1 MSKKVFNKVGAGSLA
16 LLMAPV
22 IGTVVEIPEV
32 ALADSNPAVADDTTD
47 RTLTIHKFEQTS
59 TNGKTAGDGEST
71 DADSLSADDKKPIK
85 GVTFH
90 IERVKFVDGQ
100 KPSASDPTSYTVDT
114 TDFTP
119 TDITTDADGIAKQD
133 FGAGTRN
140 DGVYL
145 VTEKD
150 DADVSQKSD
159 SFFVQIPMTKRDN
172 NQNTIK
178 YDVDVFPK
186 NQVAAGPGISKSVNA
201 AGTNADEA
209 ALQGGADGKGDGVNG
224 VKSGSSDDT
233 DTVDTASRGG
243 KVVWN
248 LESAIPGAPGTP
260 GDITTGT
267 KYTLTDALDSNLKY
281 NGVTFDL
288 GYINSKDQLG
298 IVKDISTD
306 LTAKTDYTAAVDGGN
321 KLTVDFTDAGRKVLS
336 TDVNAATE
344 ASGGSDPWQGKS
356 LFLVTNVDTSV
367 SDTYSNG
374 IIKNDFSLDYTSGG
388 GHDYN
393 TSTSDSDHPT
403 VPGTPATPNADN
415 LPTTPE
421 IGLLDYKF
429 IKESDQDGKPL
440 AGATFAIADTEANAK
455 AGKYIKIDSDGRLYY
470 PGDPNY
476 GASDQSDYTQTSGTD
491 GIIKFDGLRGVDVQ
505 TPDDV
510 SGGFANKDF
519 NKDYYTVEVKAPA
532 GYELTKNDTALNAT
546 YDDSNEGTIKDVL
559 QTDFPLTGGHILLL
573 VAFVVIASGTGYY
586 IYQKSKK
593 AKVEH

>member
-1 MSKKVFNKVGAGSLA
+1 MSRKIFNKVGAGSLA
-16 LLMAPV
+16 LVMAPV
-22 IGTVVEIPEV
+22 IGTVVEIPQV

-59 TNGKTAGDGEST
+59 TNGKTAGNGEST

-90 IERVKFVDGQ
+90 IERVKFVDG
-100 KPSASDPTSYTVDT
+100 KTPSTSDPTSYTVDT

-119 TDITTDADGIAKQD
+119 TDITTDADGIAKED
-133 FGAGTRN
+133 FGTGTKN

-145 VTEKD
+145 VTEED
-150 DADVSQKSD
+150 DADVSEKSD
-159 SFFVQIPMTKRDN
+159 PFFVQMPMTKRDG

-209 ALQGGADGKGDGVNG
+209 ALQTGGVDG

-281 NGVTFDL
+281 NGVSFAL
-288 GYINSKDQLG
+288 GYINSNGQLA
-298 IVKDISTD
+298 IVKDISSD
-306 LTAKTDYTAAVDGGN
+306 LAATTDYTAAVDGSN

-336 TDVNAATE
+336 TDVKAANE
-344 ASGGSDPWQGKS
+344 ATGGSDPWAGKS

-367 SDTYSNG
+367 SDSYSNG

-403 VPGTPATPNADN
+403 VPGTPATPSSDN

-429 IKESDQDGKPL
+429 IKQSDQDGKPL

-455 AGKYIKIDSDGRLYY
+455 AGKYIKIDGDGRLYY

-476 GASDQSDYTQTSGTD
+476 GADGQTDYTQTSGTD
-491 GIIKFDGLRGVDVQ
+491 GVIKFDGLRGVDVQ

-510 SGGFANKDF
+510 GSTGFANSDF
-519 NKDYYTVEVKAPA
+519 NKDYYTVEIKAPA
-532 GYELTKNDTALNAT
+532 GYELTKNATALDAT
-546 YDDSNEGTIKDVL
+546 YDDSNEGTINDVL
-559 QTDFPLTGGHILLL
+559 QTSFPLTGGHILLL

>member
-1 MSKKVFNKVGAGSLA
+1 MSKKLFNKVGAGSLA
-16 LLMAPV
+16 LVMAPV

-32 ALADSNPAVADDTTD
+32 ALADSNPAVADNNTD

-59 TNGKTAGDGEST
+59 TNGKTKGDGEST
-71 DADSLSADDKKPIK
+71 DANSLSPNDKEPIK
-85 GVTFH
+85 GVTFR

-100 KPSASDPTSYTVDT
+100 TPNTDPSKDSYTVDDST
-114 TDFTP
+114 FKPVNIKTN
-119 TDITTDADGIAKQD
+119 AQGIATED
-133 FGAGTRN
+133 FGTGTHN

-145 VTEKD
+145 VTEQD
-150 DADVSQKSD
+150 DPDVSHKSNP
-159 SFFVQIPMTKRDN
+159 FFVQMPMTKRDG

-178 YDVDVFPK
+178 YNVDVFPK
-186 NQVAAGPGISKSVNA
+186 NQVAPGPGISKSVNA
-201 AGTNADEA
+201 YGTNADET
-209 ALQGGADGKGDGVNG
+209 ALQKGGVAG

-281 NGVTFDL
+281 NGVTFAL
-288 GYINSKDQLG
+288 GYINSKGQLG

-306 LTAKTDYTAAVDGGN
+306 LAATTDYTAAVDGSN
-321 KLTVDFTDAGRKVLS
+321 KLTVDFTDAGCKVLS
-336 TDVNAATE
+336 TDVNAANK
-344 ASGGSDPWQGKS
+344 AAGASDPWQGKS
-356 LFLVTNVDTSV
+356 LFLVTNVNTSV

-388 GHDYN
+388 GHAYH

-403 VPGTPATPNADN
+403 VPGTQATPSSDN

-421 IGLLDYKF
+421 IGLLDYKL
-429 IKESDQDGKPL
+429 IQEKDEDGKALP
-440 AGATFAIADTEANAK
+440 GATFAIADTSANAK
-455 AGKYIKIDSDGRLYY
+455 AGKYIKIDGNGRLYY

-476 GASDQSDYTQTSGTD
+476 GHSDQKDYTQISNTKGVV
-491 GIIKFDGLRGVDVQ
+491 KFDGLRGVDVQ
-505 TPDDV
+505 TPGDV
-510 SGGFANKDF
+510 NSKTGFANTDF
-519 NKDYYTVEVKAPA
+519 NKDYYAVEIKAPT
-532 GYELTKNDTALNAT
+532 GYELTKNYTALKAT
-546 YDDSNEGTIKDVL
+546 YDDSNQGTIKDVL

-573 VAFVVIASGTGYY
+573 VAFVVMASGTGYY

>member
-1 MSKKVFNKVGAGSLA
+1 MSRKIFNKVGAGSLA
-16 LLMAPV
+16 LVMAPV
-22 IGTVVEIPEV
+22 IGTVVEIPQV

-47 RTLTIHKFEQTS
+47 RKLTIHKFEQTS
-59 TNGKTAGDGEST
+59 TNGKTEGKGELK
-71 DADSLSADDKKPIK
+71 DADSLSPDDKKPIK
-85 GVTFH
+85 GVTFQ
-90 IERVKFVDGQ
+90 IQRVKFTDGQ
-100 KPSASDPTSYTVDT
+100 TPSTDPKSNSYTLDPK
-114 TDFTP
+114 FKEI
-119 TDITTDADGIAKQD
+119 DITTNAQGIATED
-133 FGAGTRN
+133 FGAGTQS

-159 SFFVQIPMTKRDN
+159 AFFVQIPMTKRDGKL
-172 NQNTIK
+172 NTIK

-186 NQVAAGPGISKSVNA
+186 EPSSPWPLVISKSVNA
-201 AGTNADEA
+201 YGTNADEA
-209 ALQGGADGKGDGVNG
+209 ALQKGGVDG
-224 VKSGSSDDT
+224 VKSGPSDDT

-248 LESAIPGAPGTP
+248 LESAIPGATGTP

-281 NGVTFDL
+281 NGVSFDL
-288 GYINSKDQLG
+288 GYINSKGQLG

-306 LTAKTDYTAAVDGGN
+306 LKTDYTAAVDSSN
-321 KLTVDFTDAGRKVLS
+321 KLTVDFTPAGRKVLS
-336 TDVNAATE
+336 TDVKAAND
-344 ASGGSDPWQGKS
+344 AAGSSDPWHGKS

-388 GHDYN
+388 GHKYS
-393 TSTSDSDHPT
+393 TSTSNSDHPT
-403 VPGTPATPNADN
+403 VPGTSTAPNSHN

-429 IKESDQDGKPL
+429 IKESDENGNPL
-440 AGATFAIADTEANAK
+440 PGATFAIADTQANAK
-455 AGKYIKIDSDGRLYY
+455 AGKYIKIDGNGRLYY

-476 GASDQSDYTQTSGTD
+476 GHSDQKDYTQISNTKGVV
-491 GIIKFDGLRGVDVQ
+491 KFDGLRGVDVQ

-519 NKDYYTVEVKAPA
+519 NKDYYTVEIKAPA
-532 GYELTKNDTALNAT
+532 GYELTKNATALNAT
-546 YDDSNEGTIKDVL
+546 YDDSNTGTIKDVL
-559 QTDFPLTGGHILLL
+559 QTAFPLTGGHILLL
-573 VAFVVIASGTGYY
+573 VAFVVMASGTGYY